1 MFYYSATLFLWQH
14 SIIHQLLDSIEAA
27 PLVLWNIKRINICC
41 ILTVSGLC
49 IIYSLLACKTVRTC
63 EGMEYQSQSRVQLE
77 LPNLGN
83 IRSVMEIKYSFR
95 SFTLRTR
102 ETMIPGCWQLS
113 RLRIQTSMA
122 LHELSTNG
130 PFSSPTSRTRN
141 IRKWDDLTT
150 IQSVE
155 EKRWMHKEKNIL
167 YRYNNQLRVFTSVTR
182 LTGPIKSFG
191 FSFGGPELEIG
202 CVYTTVTDKNSHT
215 PHSQIHT
222 IRLFSEMSRQKFT
235 KAS

>member
-155 EKRWMHKEKNIL
+155 KKMNAQREKHFISIQQSAESFHFRDAPDRTYKEF
-167 YRYNNQLRVFTSVTR
+167 RFQLRRTGIRNR
-182 LTGPIKSFG
+182 LCLYHRDG
-191 FSFGGPELEIG
+191 
-202 CVYTTVTDKNSHT
+202 
-215 PHSQIHT
+215 
-222 IRLFSEMSRQKFT
+222 
-235 KAS
+235 

>member
-155 EKRWMHKEKNIL
+155 KKDECTKRKTFYIDTTISWE
-167 YRYNNQLRVFTSVTR
+167 
-182 LTGPIKSFG
+182 
-191 FSFGGPELEIG
+191 FSLPWRAWPDL
-202 CVYTTVTDKNSHT
+202 
-215 PHSQIHT
+215 
-222 IRLFSEMSRQKFT
+222 
-235 KAS
+235 